1 MDWRAGGHGREGV
14 HNTLELRP
22 LCVCVCERAGG
33 VRACVCVKQ
42 RGRLEDHEGEGV

>member
-22 LCVCVCERAGG
+22 LCVCVRESRRC
-33 VRACVCVKQ
+33 ACVCVC
-42 RGRLEDHEGEGV
+42 EAEGAVGGP